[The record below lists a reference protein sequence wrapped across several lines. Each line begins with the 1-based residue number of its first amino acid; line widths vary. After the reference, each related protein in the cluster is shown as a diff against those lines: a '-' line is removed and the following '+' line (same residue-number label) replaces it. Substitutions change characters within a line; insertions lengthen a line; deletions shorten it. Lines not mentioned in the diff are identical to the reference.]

1 MAAQTNFIDIA
12 TIWLHAGKGGD
23 GAVSFHREKFVAA
36 GGPDGGD
43 GGRGGDIIFVV
54 DDHLTTLMDFRY
66 KRKYTADEGGK
77 GGASLC
83 HGKNAENLVIK
94 VPLGTV
100 IKDAE
105 SGLVIA
111 DLSDHTP
118 VTVAKGGR
126 GGYGNAH
133 FATPTR
139 QIPKFAKP
147 GMPGEDIQVTLELK
161 LIADVGLI
169 GFPNVGK
176 STLIS
181 TISAAKPKIANYH
194 FTTLVPTL
202 GVVSVGEGA
211 SFVCADIPGLIEGAS
226 EGIGLGHDFLRHVER
241 CRLLLH
247 VVDVSGSECRDPIED
262 FEKIN
267 EELAKFSPA
276 LAERPQIV
284 VGNKCDL
291 ATEEQIE
298 SFRKYVEGKGL
309 TFVPI
314 SAATMQGVRELPG
327 LVYNRLKDIPAI
339 PVFAPEYKKPE
350 PKAGGREFTIKR
362 MEAHVW
368 SVDAPWLEYILA
380 GSNVDDYESLQYFQR
395 QLDESGILDCSGGK
409 GRAGER
415 HHPHRRLSVRLYL
428 LRGILCRNPKR
439 STPASSARWRW
450 PLWAT
455 ACWSCWCVSG
465 WWSTTG
471 SRRAS

>member
-1 MAAQTNFIDIA
+1 MYKRQT
-12 TIWLHAGKGGD
+12 
-23 GAVSFHREKFVAA
+23 FHREKFVAA

-43 GGRGGDIIFVV
+43 GGRGGDIIFVA
-54 DDHLTTLMDFRY
+54 DDNLSTLMDFRY
-66 KRKYTADEGGK
+66 KRKYTAPDGENGRAK
-77 GGASLC
+77 RMSGAD
-83 HGKNAENLVIK
+83 GDDLVIR
-94 VPLGTV
+94 VPRGTV
-100 IKDAE
+100 LKEAE
-105 SGLVIA
+105 TDLVVA
-111 DLSDHTP
+111 DLTGSEP
-118 VTVAKGGR
+118 VVVAKGGR
-126 GGYGNAH
+126 GGWGNSH

-147 GMPGEDIQVTLELK
+147 GLPGEDMHLKLELK
-161 LIADVGLI
+161 VIADVGLI

-181 TISAAKPKIANYH
+181 IISAARPKIANYH
-194 FTTLVPTL
+194 FTTLTPVL
-202 GVVSVGEGA
+202 GVVRVGPEQ
-211 SFVCADIPGLIEGAS
+211 SFVCADIPGLIEGAA
-226 EGIGLGHDFLRHVER
+226 EGVGLGHDFLRHVER

-291 ATEEQIE
+291 ATEEQIDT
-298 SFRKYVEGKGL
+298 FRRYVEEKGL

-339 PVFAPEYKKPE
+339 PVFTPEYKKPE
-350 PKAGGREFTIKR
+350 AKAGSREFTIKR

-395 QLDESGILDCSGGK
+395 QLGESGILDALVQK
-409 GRAGER
+409 GVQENDTILIGE
-415 HHPHRRLSVRLYL
+415 YQFDY
-428 LRGILCRNPKR
+428 IF
-439 STPASSARWRW
+439 
-450 PLWAT
+450 
-455 ACWSCWCVSG
+455 
-465 WWSTTG
+465 
-471 SRRAS
+471 

>member
-1 MAAQTNFIDIA
+1 MAAQTNFIDLA

-43 GGRGGDIIFVV
+43 GGRGGDIIFVA
-54 DDHLTTLMDFRY
+54 DDHLSTLMDFRY
-66 KRKYTADEGGK
+66 KRKYTAPEGGK

-83 HGKNAENLVIK
+83 HGKNAENLIIK

-118 VTVAKGGR
+118 VTIAKGGR

-181 TISAAKPKIANYH
+181 TISAARPKIANYH
-194 FTTLVPTL
+194 FTTLTPVL
-202 GVVSVGEGA
+202 GVVRVGPEQ
-211 SFVCADIPGLIEGAS
+211 SFVCADIPGLIEGAAD
-226 EGIGLGHDFLRHVER
+226 GVGLGHDFLRHVER

-247 VVDVSGSECRDPIED
+247 VVDVSGCEGRDPKED
-262 FEKIN
+262 FEQIN
-267 EELAKFSPA
+267 HELEGFSA
-276 LAERPQIV
+276 DLATRPQIV
-284 VGNKCDL
+284 LGNKCDI
-291 ATEEQIE
+291 ATPEQVEEFKQ
-298 SFRKYVEGKGL
+298 FVEAKGL

-314 SAATMQGVRELPG
+314 SAATRQGVDALPALVYSRLKELPPVKVFEAEYVKPS
-327 LVYNRLKDIPAI
+327 LVD
-339 PVFAPEYKKPE
+339 APTRPFTVERTG
-350 PKAGGREFTIKR
+350 AHEFT
-362 MEAHVW
+362 
-368 SVDAPWLEYILA
+368 VDAPWLERILA
-380 GSNVDDYESLQYFQR
+380 GTNVEDYESLQYFQT
-395 QLDESGILDCSGGK
+395 QLGDSGILDELVRQNVEEDDTIK
-409 GRAGER
+409 IGEYEFDY
-415 HHPHRRLSVRLYL
+415 VY
-428 LRGILCRNPKR
+428 
-439 STPASSARWRW
+439 
-450 PLWAT
+450 
-455 ACWSCWCVSG
+455 
-465 WWSTTG
+465 
-471 SRRAS
+471 

>member
-43 GGRGGDIIFVV
+43 GGRGGDIIFVA
-54 DDHLTTLMDFRY
+54 DDHLSTLMDFRY
-66 KRKYTADEGGK
+66 KRKYVAPEGGK

-118 VTVAKGGR
+118 VTIAKGGR

-147 GMPGEDIQVTLELK
+147 GMPGEDLQVTLELK

-181 TISAAKPKIANYH
+181 TISAAKPKIANYA
-194 FTTLVPTL
+194 FTTLEPNL
-202 GVVSVGEGA
+202 GIVECRDHH
-211 SFVCADIPGLIEGAS
+211 SFVMADIPGIIEGA
-226 EGIGLGHDFLRHVER
+226 H
-241 CRLLLH
+241 
-247 VVDVSGSECRDPIED
+247 
-262 FEKIN
+262 
-267 EELAKFSPA
+267 
-276 LAERPQIV
+276 
-284 VGNKCDL
+284 
-291 ATEEQIE
+291 
-298 SFRKYVEGKGL
+298 EGKGL
-309 TFVPI
+309 GTRFLRHIERNSVLLFMIPADSDDIRKDYAVLLGELTQYNPELLDKERLLAITKCDMLDEDLIEEMKSHLPEGVPSVFI
-314 SAATMQGVRELPG
+314 SSISGMNIP
-327 LVYNRLKDIPAI
+327 RLKD
-339 PVFAPEYKKPE
+339 
-350 PKAGGREFTIKR
+350 
-362 MEAHVW
+362 MLWEA
-368 SVDAPWLEYILA
+368 
-380 GSNVDDYESLQYFQR
+380 LQ
-395 QLDESGILDCSGGK
+395 K
-409 GRAGER
+409 
-415 HHPHRRLSVRLYL
+415 
-428 LRGILCRNPKR
+428 
-439 STPASSARWRW
+439 
-450 PLWAT
+450 
-455 ACWSCWCVSG
+455 
-465 WWSTTG
+465 
-471 SRRAS
+471 

>member
-94 VPLGTV
+94 VPLGSV
-100 IKDAE
+100 FKDAE

-111 DLSDHTP
+111 DLSDHSP
-118 VTVAKGGR
+118 VTIAKGGR

-176 STLIS
+176 STFINTFAGSARAKAADRPGVTKGKQWVS
-181 TISAAKPKIANYH
+181 TEKFDLLDMPGVLWKKFDSKTIASNLA
-194 FTTLVPTL
+194 FI
-202 GVVSVGEGA
+202 GSIKD
-211 SFVCADIPGLIEGAS
+211 DIL
-226 EGIGLGHDFLRHVER
+226 
-241 CRLLLH
+241 
-247 VVDVSGSECRDPIED
+247 DV
-262 FEKIN
+262 
-267 EELAKFSPA
+267 EELAMNLLDEVRRNYPELVAQRYKLDAETLA
-276 LAERPQIV
+276 LPPYELMEAIGRKRGLLVRGGEVNTERCAIMLVDEFRACKWGRISLERPPQRD
-284 VGNKCDL
+284 DL
-291 ATEEQIE
+291 A
-298 SFRKYVEGKGL
+298 
-309 TFVPI
+309 
-314 SAATMQGVRELPG
+314 
-327 LVYNRLKDIPAI
+327 D
-339 PVFAPEYKKPE
+339 FAE
-350 PKAGGREFTIKR
+350 
-362 MEAHVW
+362 
-368 SVDAPWLEYILA
+368 
-380 GSNVDDYESLQYFQR
+380 DD
-395 QLDESGILDCSGGK
+395 DE
-409 GRAGER
+409 
-415 HHPHRRLSVRLYL
+415 
-428 LRGILCRNPKR
+428 
-439 STPASSARWRW
+439 
-450 PLWAT
+450 
-455 ACWSCWCVSG
+455 
-465 WWSTTG
+465 
-471 SRRAS
+471 

>member
-66 KRKYTADEGGK
+66 KRKYVAPEGGK

-118 VTVAKGGR
+118 VTIAKGGR

-181 TISAAKPKIANYH
+181 TISAARPKIANYH
-194 FTTLVPTL
+194 FTTLTPVL
-202 GVVSVGEGA
+202 GVVRVGPEQ
-211 SFVCADIPGLIEGAS
+211 SFVCADIPGLIEGAAD
-226 EGIGLGHDFLRHVER
+226 GVGLGHDFLRHVER

-247 VVDVSGSECRDPIED
+247 VVDVSGCEGRDPKED
-262 FEKIN
+262 FEQIN
-267 EELAKFSPA
+267 HELEGFSA
-276 LAERPQIV
+276 DLATRPQIV
-284 VGNKCDL
+284 LGNKCDI
-291 ATEEQIE
+291 ATPEQVEEFKQ
-298 SFRKYVEGKGL
+298 FVEAKGL

-314 SAATMQGVRELPG
+314 SAATRQGVDALPALVYSRLKELPPVKVFEAEYVKPS
-327 LVYNRLKDIPAI
+327 LVD
-339 PVFAPEYKKPE
+339 APTRPFTVERTG
-350 PKAGGREFTIKR
+350 AHEFT
-362 MEAHVW
+362 
-368 SVDAPWLEYILA
+368 VDAPWLERILA
-380 GSNVDDYESLQYFQR
+380 GTNVEDYESLQYFQT
-395 QLDESGILDCSGGK
+395 QLGDSGILDELVRQNVEEDDTIK
-409 GRAGER
+409 IGEYEFDY
-415 HHPHRRLSVRLYL
+415 VY
-428 LRGILCRNPKR
+428 
-439 STPASSARWRW
+439 
-450 PLWAT
+450 
-455 ACWSCWCVSG
+455 
-465 WWSTTG
+465 
-471 SRRAS
+471 